1 MKNKLSIND
10 AIVLHRQHQ
19 YKGAQSIY
27 LTLLESDAENPDLL
41 HLSGL
46 TFHQLGLSHK
56 AVDLIRR
63 AIELKPNTALFAR
76 NLGQVHLH
84 LDQHQQALDAYL
96 MALQAKP
103 DDLASWHGRIRAL
116 LAMKR
121 WEEGLTC
128 IEALQSL
135 YPQDPIAQYLHG
147 QALEG
152 VGNTIAAAKAY
163 RRSLELAPNNAHALN
178 SLGILQLALHE
189 YDAAVHSLSR
199 AIEIDPKMQAAYNN
213 RGVVY
218 QQCNRLDQAMADF
231 RQVKALR
238 PDQPLIHGKLI
249 DIRLKQCDWV
259 GLDADVSEI
268 AELVAQGRNCISPF
282 RLLSISDSLT
292 LNRQCAEQYAKA
304 MWPAAGQKHQI
315 PQPPPSHRI
324 RLGYFSADMHNHAT
338 AYLAA
343 EMFEA
348 HDRDRFEVF
357 VFSFG
362 PDRDDAMRRRIRS
375 AVEHFVDV
383 RTMGD
388 AQIVQAARRC
398 GLDIAVDLKGYTQ
411 DARNQIF
418 VERCAPVQV
427 SYLGY
432 PGTLGIA
439 NMDYLLADRVVVPPE
454 SQHGYTERLAYL
466 PHSYQ
471 INDSRRSIS
480 AHVPTRASLGLP
492 EQAVVFAC
500 FNNNFK
506 IMPEVFASWMR
517 ILHAVPGSVL
527 WLLRDNAWSEANLR
541 AQAQSHGLQNH
552 RLVFA
557 ERAALPDHLARH
569 RQADLFLDT
578 WPYNAHTT
586 ASDALWAGLPVLTR
600 CGEHFPSR
608 VGASLLTTSGLPELI
623 TLTPQAY
630 EERAIEL
637 GNHPSELHRLR
648 EHLDRTRSTNPLFD
662 AVATTRAMEGLYEQM
677 HFRNFVSSS
686 ML

>member
-1 MKNKLSIND
+1 MSLHQSGDIRQAYELYRSIQRRNPD
-10 AIVLHRQHQ
+10 DPEVLHL
-19 YKGAQSIY
+19 A
-27 LTLLESDAENPDLL
+27 
-41 HLSGL
+41 GL
-46 TFHQLGLSHK
+46 ALHQLGD
-56 AVDLIRR
+56 AEQAIDLIRR

-189 YDAAVHSLSR
+189 YDAAVQSLSR

-218 QQCNRLDQAMADF
+218 QQCNRLDLAMADF

-324 RLGYFSADMHNHAT
+324 RLGYFSADMHNHAR
-338 AYLAA
+338 L
-343 EMFEA
+343 
-348 HDRDRFEVF
+348 
-357 VFSFG
+357 SG
-362 PDRDDAMRRRIRS
+362 RRN
-375 AVEHFVDV
+375 V
-383 RTMGD
+383 
-388 AQIVQAARRC
+388 
-398 GLDIAVDLKGYTQ
+398 
-411 DARNQIF
+411 
-418 VERCAPVQV
+418 
-427 SYLGY
+427 
-432 PGTLGIA
+432 
-439 NMDYLLADRVVVPPE
+439 
-454 SQHGYTERLAYL
+454 
-466 PHSYQ
+466 
-471 INDSRRSIS
+471 
-480 AHVPTRASLGLP
+480 
-492 EQAVVFAC
+492 
-500 FNNNFK
+500 
-506 IMPEVFASWMR
+506 
-517 ILHAVPGSVL
+517 
-527 WLLRDNAWSEANLR
+527 
-541 AQAQSHGLQNH
+541 
-552 RLVFA
+552 
-557 ERAALPDHLARH
+557 
-569 RQADLFLDT
+569 
-578 WPYNAHTT
+578 
-586 ASDALWAGLPVLTR
+586 
-600 CGEHFPSR
+600 
-608 VGASLLTTSGLPELI
+608 
-623 TLTPQAY
+623 
-630 EERAIEL
+630 
-637 GNHPSELHRLR
+637 
-648 EHLDRTRSTNPLFD
+648 
-662 AVATTRAMEGLYEQM
+662 
-677 HFRNFVSSS
+677 
-686 ML
+686 